1 MTRKNLIATL
11 LFIVAFVACSKNADM
26 QVEKPFHKN
35 NDTIRVNSNSSLIEK
50 LVLSPVEE
58 EYFSR
63 EIVVA
68 GIIQG
73 IPTQLAYIAP
83 PFSGRVSKSYISLGQ
98 SVKVNAPLFEIASS
112 DFTNAQ
118 KEYFQARSELEL
130 ARNDMKRKNDLLR
143 NGVASQREMEEAS
156 NALSIAEKEYENASA
171 AIKIFQTDPEKMI
184 LGQPLIIRSPING
197 DVIENKLV
205 TGLYIS
211 AESDPVATVANLSKV
226 WVAAQVKEKDIRFI
240 NNDDEMHIHV
250 MALPDKMIEG
260 KIFHIDQ
267 TVNEDT
273 RSIQIIS
280 ECDNVDH
287 LLKMGMYVTVHFM
300 GANSNHITIADKSLL
315 QDNDNSYVYVQVAP
329 NTFVKRAV
337 EAEIMKGGKAI
348 ITKGLSKGEMI
359 ISEGGYYLK

>member
-1 MTRKNLIATL
+1 MTRRIFLGVILIMYLIT
-11 LFIVAFVACSKNADM
+11 ACNNSKEQQIDR
-26 QVEKPFHKN
+26 PFSKS
-35 NDTIRVNSNSSLIEK
+35 NDTVYVNSNNSLVEK
-50 LVLSPVEE
+50 IIVSPVAQER
-58 EYFSR
+58 FSR

-98 SVKVNAPLFEIASS
+98 SVKVNSPLFEIASS
-112 DFTNAQ
+112 EFTNAQ
-118 KEYFQARSELEL
+118 KEFFQAQSELEL
-130 ARNDMKRKNDLLR
+130 ARNEMKRKNDLLR
-143 NGVASQREMEEAS
+143 NGVASQRELEETS

-171 AIKIFQTDPEKMI
+171 AIKIFQTDPENMV

-205 TGLYIS
+205 TGLYIN

-240 NNDDEMHIHV
+240 NKEDEMHIHV

-260 KIFHIDQ
+260 KIFHVDQ

-273 RSIQIIS
+273 RSIQILS

-300 GANSNHITIADKSLL
+300 GSESDYITIPDKALL
-315 QDNDNSYVYVQVAP
+315 QDDENSYVYVQTAP
-329 NTFVKRAV
+329 NTFVKTAV
-337 EAEIMKGGKAI
+337 EAEMMKGGKAI
-348 ITKGLSKGEMI
+348 VSKGLSKGQMI